1 MISQRLWNAN
11 LAIAQRCLLH
21 PFVQGIGDGTLS
33 RSRFAFYVG
42 QDSFFL
48 EAFAR
53 AYSIAAA
60 KAPDWKGFSAFH
72 HLAEGVLEELDL
84 HQGYAQQWGVDLDQI
99 QPAAATRCYT
109 DFLLATAWGQEVG
122 VTAVAMMPCMRLY
135 TFLGQ
140 SLTRDKPIDHA
151 YQDWIQTYGS
161 PDFEALTRQLEQ
173 LGDRYAVVSPET
185 LQTTYRYALECEY
198 QFFAAAWAIDDPLPA

>member
-1 MISQRLWNAN
+1 MISQLLWSAN
-11 LAIAQRCLLH
+11 RALSQQFLLH
-21 PFVQGIGDGTLS
+21 PFIQGIGDGTLS

-60 KAPDWKGFSAFH
+60 KAPDWRGFCAFH
-72 HLAEGVLEELDL
+72 HLAKGVLEELEL

-99 QPAAATRCYT
+99 QPVAATRRYT

-122 VTAVAMMPCMRLY
+122 VTAVAMIPCMRLY

-140 SLTRDKPIDHA
+140 SLSQAHQLNPTEHD
-151 YQDWIQTYGS
+151 YLDWIETYGS

-173 LGDRYAVVSPET
+173 LGDRYAFVPQET
-185 LQTTYRYALECEY
+185 LQSTYCYALDCEY
-198 QFFAAAWAIDDPLPA
+198 QFFCAAWESG